1 MKAHSH
7 EMCVDVLDDNM
18 CLIEAIIA
26 EAEELLL

>member
-1 MKAHSH
+1 
-7 EMCVDVLDDNM
+7 MCVDVLDDNM